1 MNNEIS
7 SNEDYIGSGETVAIR
22 RIRVADLQQ
31 ISRFAF
37 TVSITQPLTEP
48 ARLSEAFDYS
58 GFWRD
63 DAGAIAVVE
72 VAAGRLVGTCQF
84 YRSAPCIH
92 GFELGYII
100 HDSADR
106 GRGYASQAVRLFS
119 DHLFAAIPAFFR
131 QQLLIEVWNTASW
144 KTAERC
150 GFIREGLLRSSGLG
164 SGDPADCFI
173 YSRTRKDWHEE
184 RHTKIGVG

>member
-7 SNEDYIGSGETVAIR
+7 SNEDYLARGQTIAIR
-22 RIRVADLQQ
+22 RIKAADLQQ
-31 ISRFAF
+31 ISRFGF

-48 ARLSEAFDYS
+48 ARLSEAFDSS

-72 VAAGRLVGTCQF
+72 VATRRMVGTCQF

-92 GFELGYII
+92 GYELGYII

-119 DHLFAAIPAFFR
+119 DHLFAEIPAFFR

-164 SGDPADCFI
+164 SSDPADCFI